1 MRRLQWSGSC
11 RRRLRT
17 RTRKPDP
24 GRAPRRHT
32 SSGLCEA
39 PDLAPMVVSS
49 SRGAAPKPAIR
60 PPLERSSAMLAPF
73 RGSIGSLSTAV
84 LPFVWV
90 TLHTIGPSGCK
101 RVSRPSVR
109 SWPGARR
116 SARADSIDAAGWVAS
131 LMPGDGAHRT
141 RRTLKARM
149 RSACMRA
156 PNSTT

>member
-24 GRAPRRHT
+24 GRARRRHT

-73 RGSIGSLSTAV
+73 RGSIGSLTAV

-90 TLHTIGPSGCK
+90 TLHRIGPSGCK

-109 SWPGARR
+109 SWPGLDGPRGPTRSMRR
-116 SARADSIDAAGWVAS
+116 AAS
-131 LMPGDGAHRT
+131 PLMPGDGAHRT
-141 RRTLKARM
+141 RRTLKVRM